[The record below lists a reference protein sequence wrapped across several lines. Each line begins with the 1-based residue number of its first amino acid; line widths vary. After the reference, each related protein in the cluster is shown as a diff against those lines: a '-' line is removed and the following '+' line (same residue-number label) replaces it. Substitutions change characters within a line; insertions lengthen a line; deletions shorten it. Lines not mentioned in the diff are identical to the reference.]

1 MLLVILKHVH
11 AYEVGGT
18 RQPQAGQSPSLRF
31 VCQFRPSRAPPQDKD
46 ADQQADSNVLCMHKN
61 PAASVL
67 VSWIGL
73 VRCDDGSIFQF
84 VRSTDVQAGLAIA
97 RPRDALPERQK
108 STQIGGN
115 YSLAW
120 SVRSHPSEAGSFL
133 TRHLRPAAPVNGVA
147 HWRVMQGT
155 NDRRATDI
163 TQRQLPTEKKIK
175 N

>member
-84 VRSTDVQAGLAIA
+84 VRSTDVQAGLACSTEGRAA
-97 RPRDALPERQK
+97 RTAKFDPD
-108 STQIGGN
+108 
-115 YSLAW
+115 W
-120 SVRSHPSEAGSFL
+120 
-133 TRHLRPAAPVNGVA
+133 
-147 HWRVMQGT
+147 
-155 NDRRATDI
+155 
-163 TQRQLPTEKKIK
+163 RQLFAGLVGQVTPFRSLGCFLPAT
-175 N
+175 